1 MAQVK
6 KIVIPLSNDFVIS
19 FQFDVNS
26 WLATHKPKL
35 ADINQ
40 LVQLIL
46 QGLECWNKNES
57 ALIQGVSWEISFPS
71 LTILYVIFSLSSF

>member
-1 MAQVK
+1 M
-6 KIVIPLSNDFVIS
+6 
-19 FQFDVNS
+19 FQFDVNN
-26 WLATHKPKL
+26 WLTTHKPKL

-57 ALIQGVSWEISFPS
+57 ALIQGVR
-71 LTILYVIFSLSSF
+71 

>member
-1 MAQVK
+1 M
-6 KIVIPLSNDFVIS
+6 
-19 FQFDVNS
+19 QFDVNS
-26 WLATHKPKL
+26 WLSTHKPKL

-57 ALIQGVSWEISFPS
+57 ALIQGVCVNRGF
-71 LTILYVIFSLSSF
+71 FF